1 MQMFRLN
8 LYSGVSTRL
17 VSVLPDKMFGC
28 CWPRDRRL
36 QLVQRCDPRERER
49 ERERERWGIS
59 REPLSERRGKIE
71 REIRRSQKHGET
83 VRERE
88 RETERE
94 RDRW

>member
-1 MQMFRLN
+1 MAAVGLAIDGFN
-8 LYSGVSTRL
+8 LFNVVT
-17 VSVLPDKMFGC
+17 
-28 CWPRDRRL
+28 
-36 QLVQRCDPRERER
+36 RER

-59 REPLSERRGKIE
+59 REPLSESRGKIE

>member
-1 MQMFRLN
+1 MAAVGLAIDGFN
-8 LYSGVSTRL
+8 LFNVVT
-17 VSVLPDKMFGC
+17 
-28 CWPRDRRL
+28 
-36 QLVQRCDPRERER
+36 R